1 MYSSN
6 IHVPSYI
13 WLKFAAEALEI
24 ITNKPWNE
32 MWNFTGN
39 DENVCRCKICS
50 YDLNYLWT
58 SFLGTLV
65 KWPGKR
71 KSNGSIYKRS
81 VDTYLCKWRFH
92 STSPVNNIPVH
103 SLYQWATRPNNVVVP
118 PQNFFGIDWLG
129 MHVKIFWITIQKSYH
144 LRRLVCPLCNPSAH

>member
-1 MYSSN
+1 M
-6 IHVPSYI
+6 PSYI

-32 MWNFTGN
+32 MWNFTEN

-103 SLYQWATRPNNVVVP
+103 SLYQWATRPKNVVVP
-118 PQNFFGIDWLG
+118 PKNFFFLASIDWECMSKFSESQYKNPIISG
-129 MHVKIFWITIQKSYH
+129 VWSVRYVTH
-144 LRRLVCPLCNPSAH
+144 LLIKG